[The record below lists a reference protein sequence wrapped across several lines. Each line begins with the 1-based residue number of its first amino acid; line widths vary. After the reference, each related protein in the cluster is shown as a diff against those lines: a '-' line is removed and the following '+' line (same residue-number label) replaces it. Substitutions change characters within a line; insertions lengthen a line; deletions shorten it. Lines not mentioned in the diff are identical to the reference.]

1 MVWYDEKGLS
11 DIINEEYFFKNKK
24 IILNKLK
31 SIDINEFLLHKIIDS
46 IEHEYSNI
54 PHNLVPRQILVR
66 LELIDKKIKYIL
78 ALYEDLSKDMFIYMM
93 FSKEGLLNNEN

>member
-24 IILNKLK
+24 VILNKLK
-31 SIDINEFLLHKIIDS
+31 SIDINEFLLHKITDS

-66 LELIDKKIKYIL
+66 LD
-78 ALYEDLSKDMFIYMM
+78 EDLSKDMFIYMV